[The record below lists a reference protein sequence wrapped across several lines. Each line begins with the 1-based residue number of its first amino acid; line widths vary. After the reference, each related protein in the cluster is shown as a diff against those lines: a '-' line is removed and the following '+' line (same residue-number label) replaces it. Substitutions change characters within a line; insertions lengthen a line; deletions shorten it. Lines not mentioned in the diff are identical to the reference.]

1 MKMWLMGMVIC
12 MGVVGASIY
21 DNTYILKN
29 CIVAEVCEK
38 SALIQDYNGNLWE
51 VHNVNLQGC
60 DIVDLV
66 MDNNGTKDIKDD
78 MVKNIK

>member
-1 MKMWLMGMVIC
+1 MKKWLIGIAL
-12 MGVVGASIY
+12 GISIIGASVY
-21 DNTYILKN
+21 DNTYILKD
-29 CIVAEVCEK
+29 CIVTDICEQ

-51 VHNVNLQGC
+51 VHNVNLQEC

-78 MVKNIK
+78 IIKHIK